1 MRKTKEEKN
10 KLSRS
15 VVLSIILH
23 VLLFSFIIWSSLDQ
37 VIKLSGEVIDID
49 AIMVDPG
56 AVIEQYTQLKQQQN
70 SSKQVNTEEK
80 KRLQQQEEEFRKQKE
95 EEQKRFKMIEEER
108 IKIERETEQQHRQK
122 EEIAKQA
129 KEQKKRAEE
138 ASDKAKA
145 KQELLIKEQT
155 KAKARAKEKVKK
167 ESEIAKAEAQTELK
181 EKAENAA
188 KALIADKKKTA
199 DVVKQ
204 TTSAYSLL
212 GGLTAKQPSKKMGT
226 SETAEVENRKSGVSS
241 SDVDNYAGKIKAA
254 IERKF
259 YNSDIYRGKT
269 CELNIKLAPDGMLI
283 SVFPKSNTENDQS
296 LCNAAIRVIKTTIM
310 PKPPNR
316 SIYNEFNEQGS
327 ALIFKP

>member
-1 MRKTKEEKN
+1 MRKTEEQKN

-15 VVLSIILH
+15 ILLSIILH
-23 VLLFSFIIWSSLDQ
+23 VLLFSFIIWGSLDQ
-37 VIKLSGEVIDID
+37 VIKLDSEVIDID

-56 AVIEQYTQLKQQQN
+56 AVIEQYTQMKQQKN
-70 SSKQVNTEEK
+70 SPKQADTEQK
-80 KRLQQQEEEFRKQKE
+80 KRLQQQEEEFRKEKE
-95 EEQKRFKMIEEER
+95 EEQKRFKIIEEER
-108 IKIERETEQQHRQK
+108 IKIEREAEQQHRQTK
-122 EEIAKQA
+122 ETAKQA

-138 ASDKAKA
+138 ESDKAKA
-145 KQELLIKEQT
+145 KQELLIKEQE
-155 KAKARAKEKVKK
+155 KSKARAKEKVKK
-167 ESEIAKAEAQTELK
+167 ESEIAKSQAQTELK

-188 KALIADKKKTA
+188 KKKI

-204 TTSAYSLL
+204 TTVVYSPL
-212 GGLTAKQPSKKMGT
+212 GGLTAKHPSQQMGT
-226 SETAEVENRKSGVSS
+226 SAAAEVENRKSEVSS
-241 SDVDNYAGKIKAA
+241 LNVDNYAGKIKAA

-283 SVFPKSNTENDQS
+283 SVVPKSNTENDQS

-310 PKPPNR
+310 PKPPSR
-316 SIYNEFNEQGS
+316 IIYNAFNEQGS